1 MFVRSEKA
9 QVSVEYILIAL
20 GVVVM
25 LSIIT
30 LSVINIYSKNTVL
43 IDDASLKSTS
53 NKLQESFNVCEL
65 QPNFKRVITFNTYS
79 DWKIKNNGV
88 HTVILSN
95 KNKQYINTTKDSVL
109 LISKHLIKNTKYNL
123 IINKSN
129 NRITISIEENK

>member
-1 MFVRSEKA
+1 MLKKA
-9 QVSVEYILIAL
+9 QVSIEYILIAL

-43 IDDASLKSTS
+43 MDNASLKSTS
-53 NKLQESFNVCEL
+53 DKLQESFNTCEL
-65 QPNFKRVITFNTYS
+65 QPNFKRTITFNTYS

-88 HTVILSN
+88 HSIILSN
-95 KNKQYINTTKDSVL
+95 KNKQYISKTKDSIL
-109 LISKHLIKNTKYNL
+109 LITKHLIRNTKYDL
-123 IINKSN
+123 IINKSS

>member
-1 MFVRSEKA
+1 MMLKKA
-9 QVSVEYILIAL
+9 QVSIEYILIAL

-43 IDDASLKSTS
+43 MDNASLKSTS
-53 NKLQESFNVCEL
+53 DKLQESFNTCEL

-79 DWKIKNNGV
+79 DWKIRNNGV

-95 KNKQYINTTKDSVL
+95 KNKKYIIKTNDSVL
-109 LISKHLIKNTKYNL
+109 LITKHLIRNTKYDL
-123 IINKSN
+123 VINKSN